1 MSVPPAHDP
10 HAVPPGASQLAPEEF
25 SALEREDV
33 EAGTLIGRLLA
44 FFFLYTIVVTILAA
58 WWTWDA
64 IRS

>member
-1 MSVPPAHDP
+1 MSVSPQNDPHLPPAP
-10 HAVPPGASQLAPEEF
+10 ATPLSPEEF
-25 SALEREDV
+25 AALEREDV
-33 EAGTLIGRLLA
+33 QAGKLIGRLLA

>member
-1 MSVPPAHDP
+1 MSATPAHDP
-10 HAVPPGASQLAPEEF
+10 HAVPPDTSQLGPEEF

-44 FFFLYTIVVTILAA
+44 FFFFYTVVVTILVA